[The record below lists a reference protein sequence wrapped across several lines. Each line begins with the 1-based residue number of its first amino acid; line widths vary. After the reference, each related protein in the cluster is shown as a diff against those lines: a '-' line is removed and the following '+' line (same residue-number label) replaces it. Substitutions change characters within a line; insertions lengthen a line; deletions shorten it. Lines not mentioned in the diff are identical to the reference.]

1 MELSPYFGC
10 KYEAPAL
17 AVETW
22 IAFSELPDYA
32 RRKYEAPALAVET
45 PLRWSAA
52 GATRVASTKPLRWPL
67 KRLEH
72 RAALPPAAGRKYEAP
87 ALAVE
92 TQTWSSI
99 TQRSI
104 VASTKP
110 LRWPLKPQ
118 REAIER
124 EARDV
129 ASTKPLR
136 WPLKRRCDTAMFR
149 KSILPELREHGTDIL
164 DATVKRPSATLRELM
179 PFRPTLGVRA
189 QPRLNAP

>member
-67 KRLEH
+67 KR
-72 RAALPPAAGRKYEAP
+72 
-87 ALAVE
+87 
-92 TQTWSSI
+92 
-99 TQRSI
+99 
-104 VASTKP
+104 
-110 LRWPLKPQ
+110 
-118 REAIER
+118 
-124 EARDV
+124 
-129 ASTKPLR
+129 
-136 WPLKRRCDTAMFR
+136 RCDTAMFR